1 MDINKKHSRFALK
14 HLFLFSVLGILC
26 SMNVQNV
33 QAQVNVNEL
42 RVDSTKTYKITLLKG
57 DEFIG
62 SIISKNSVN
71 IVIRTS
77 SIPRIEIPVANIK
90 SIELVEKNSM
100 RNGSYWFPNPNATRY
115 LISPTATNLKKGEGY
130 YQNLYLFFN
139 SVNYGITDYFS
150 IGGGFELIS
159 TFSPDVTPI
168 FMLTPKLGFELS
180 EKSHAGGGL
189 LFVGAAGEGSLG
201 IAYGLYTYG
210 DSNSNFTTGLG
221 WGFVD
226 QDFSSKP
233 VFTISGMHR
242 VKRRLSLVSEN
253 WIIPD
258 GDDSYYTLISYGLRF
273 FGETLSTDLGFI
285 NNADIAEFLI
295 IGIPYVDF
303 VVKF

>member
-1 MDINKKHSRFALK
+1 MDINKPGSIKARIFT
-14 HLFLFSVLGILC
+14 LFLLIASVSIC
-26 SMNVQNV
+26 VPNQKVY
-33 QAQVNVNEL
+33 AQVDISSFQL
-42 RVDSTKTYKITLLKG
+42 DTSATYKITLMNG
-57 DEFIG
+57 EEFVG
-62 SIISKNSVN
+62 KVISKTNTVLK
-71 IVIRTS
+71 IRTS
-77 SIPRIEIPVANIK
+77 SIPSIEIPVSSIK
-90 SIELVEKNSM
+90 KIEAVKKEDM

-130 YQNLYLFFN
+130 YQNLYLLFN
-139 SVNYGITDYFS
+139 SINYGVTDYFS

-168 FMLTPKLGFELS
+168 FMLTPKFGFELN
-180 EKSHAGGGL
+180 EKSHAGAGL
-189 LFVGAAGEGSLG
+189 LFIGAAGEGSLG

-210 DSNSNFTTGLG
+210 DSNTNFTGGLG
-221 WGFVD
+221 FGFVD
-226 QDFSSKP
+226 KEFSSRP
-233 VFTISGMHR
+233 VLTLSGMHR

-258 GDDSYYTLISYGLRF
+258 LDDSYYTLLSYGVRF
-273 FGETLSTDLGFI
+273 FGEKLSTDLGFI

>member
-1 MDINKKHSRFALK
+1 MGITKTRSRFSFAT
-14 HLFLFSVLGILC
+14 FLFIALSGILFTV
-26 SMNVQNV
+26 NTQNV
-33 QAQVNVNEL
+33 QAQININEISI
-42 RVDSTKTYKITLLKG
+42 DSTVTYKITLLKG

-62 SIISKNSVN
+62 KIISKSSSN
-71 IVIRTS
+71 IIIRTS
-77 SIPRIEIPVANIK
+77 SIPRIEIPVVNIK
-90 SIELVEKNSM
+90 SIEPVEKNSM

-139 SVNYGITDYFS
+139 SVNYGVTDYFS

-159 TFSPDVTPI
+159 TFSADVSPI
-168 FMLTPKLGFELS
+168 FMLTPKFGFELN
-180 EKSHAGGGL
+180 EKSHAGAGL
-189 LFVGAAGEGSLG
+189 LFMGAAGEGSLG

-210 DSNSNFTTGLG
+210 DSNTNFTGGLG
-221 WGFVD
+221 FGFVD
-226 QDFSSKP
+226 KEFSSRP
-233 VFTISGMHR
+233 VITISGMHR

-258 GDDSYYTLISYGLRF
+258 LDDSYYTLISYGLRF
-273 FGETLSTDLGFI
+273 FGEKLSTDLGFI
-285 NNADIAEFLI
+285 NNADIADFLI